1 MNQQPKT
8 SYQDFLK
15 DIYSAMK
22 KINQTTGDIFAKL
35 DMLDTRIANLEKSYV
50 LISED
55 VKKLIPNTNP
65 HSNSG
70 ISPAKQTGASKLLSL
85 LTQLNDS
92 ENDIADTGMDV
103 YTLGTNTA
111 LETVFTNPKPSP
123 LFNMDGLHSPDT
135 EDNYSSVTAD
145 ISPVRLQIGSN
156 ITQNN
161 TVCTGLQAQCNA
173 TGVTHNSRPPEVG
186 LEFSVSGM
194 QDDFMILE

>member
-35 DMLDTRIANLEKSYV
+35 ESLDVRIANLEKSYV
-50 LISED
+50 LLSED
-55 VKKLIPNTNP
+55 VKKLIPNTSYNYSN
-65 HSNSG
+65 HSNTLADTG
-70 ISPAKQTGASKLLSL
+70 ISPTKQTGASKLLSL

-92 ENDIADTGMDV
+92 ENDISDTGMDV
-103 YTLGTNTA
+103 YTLGTNTE
-111 LETVFTNPKPSP
+111 LESVITNLNPKQSPS
-123 LFNMDGLHSPDT
+123 FNAVCTGLHSPDT
-135 EDNYSSVTAD
+135 ENNYGSVTAD
-145 ISPVRLQIGSN
+145 ISPTRLPFGSS

-161 TVCTGLQAQCNA
+161 MQAD
-173 TGVTHNSRPPEVG
+173 
-186 LEFSVSGM
+186 M